1 MNTQNVKVGTL
12 TIVDDAN
19 AINVPVGFA
28 PSYIKVLNSTDAKLY
43 EFFAGMTDAYAFKS
57 ISHADTQFS
66 VITSNGITPYDGRA
80 IGASISGTAAVT
92 ADSTAVTGTS
102 TNFVGELAVG
112 DLITIN
118 GESRK
123 VSSIT
128 SATALV
134 VDEAYDE
141 TASGATIYDMTGK
154 SEGFTLGT
162 DITDDDSD
170 VLYWIAIR

>member
-1 MNTQNVKVGTL
+1 MNTQNTRTGTL

-28 PSYIKVLNSTDAKLY
+28 PSYIKVVNTTDARFF
-43 EFFAGMTDAYAFKS
+43 EFFAGMTAAYAFQAEN
-57 ISHADTQFS
+57 HADTQFS
-66 VITSNGITPYDGRA
+66 VITSNGITPYAGRA

-92 ADSTAVTGTS
+92 ADSTAVTGTN

-123 VSSIT
+123 VASIT

-134 VDEAYDE
+134 ADEAYDA
-141 TASGATIYDMTGK
+141 TAAGADIYDMTGK
-154 SEGFTLGT
+154 SAGFTLGT
-162 DITDDDSD
+162 DITDDDAD
-170 VLYWIAIR
+170 VLYWVAVR